1 MRAEKACSSAVKAML
16 FRAVSTDKIF
26 VELWMLLV
34 AVILGKTPAEGSC
47 AHNMK
52 NASCL
57 YSKFWNESTQA
68 DI

>member
-1 MRAEKACSSAVKAML
+1 ML
-16 FRAVSTDKIF
+16 FQAVSTDKIF
-26 VELWMLLV
+26 VERWMLV
-34 AVILGKTPAEGSC
+34 VTVILGKTPAEGSC
-47 AHNMK
+47 ARNMK